1 MENIM
6 HTNSQTE
13 NVAFGKGEK
22 LWNAKNQLAS
32 DFNTLV
38 SDAEQLLQSTANYSG
53 ETISAARDRFQNTLD
68 HFKGRV
74 SDAQAA
80 AAGTWNRAASAT
92 DGYVHENPWKVI
104 GVVAAVGLLVALLL
118 PRK

>member
-1 MENIM
+1 M
-6 HTNSQTE
+6 HTNNQLE
-13 NVAFGKGEK
+13 NVPFGRGEK
-22 LWNAKNQLAS
+22 LWHAKNQLAS

-53 ETISAARDRFQNTLD
+53 ETLGAARDRFRNSLQ
-68 HFKGRV
+68 HFKSRV
-74 SDAQAA
+74 SDAQTA
-80 AAGTWNRAASAT
+80 AAGTWNRAATAT

-104 GVVAAVGLLVALLL
+104 GAVAAVSLLVAFLL

>member
-1 MENIM
+1 MQ
-6 HTNSQTE
+6 TNSQLE
-13 NVAFGKGEK
+13 HAPFGKSEK
-22 LWNAKNQLAS
+22 LWHAKNQLAS
-32 DFNTLV
+32 DFGTLV

-53 ETISAARDRFQNTLD
+53 ETINAARDRFQNTLE

-74 SDAQAA
+74 SDAQTAA
-80 AAGTWNRAASAT
+80 VGTWNRAANAT

-104 GVVAAVGLLVALLL
+104 GAVAAVGLLVAFLL

>member
-1 MENIM
+1 MYTNNQLEN
-6 HTNSQTE
+6 
-13 NVAFGKGEK
+13 APFGKGEK
-22 LWNAKNQLAS
+22 LWHAKNQLAS

-53 ETISAARDRFQNTLD
+53 ETISAARDKFRGSLE

-74 SDAQAA
+74 SNAQDAAV
-80 AAGTWNRAASAT
+80 GTWNRAAAAT

-104 GVVAAVGLLVALLL
+104 GAVAAASLLIAFLL